1 MRICDFTKPE
11 LDYFREQCNFTSG
24 ERLAFDMKAKDCTN
38 VQIAMKMNV
47 SESTVAIT
55 MRRVRTKITK
65 VLKWGND

>member
-11 LDYFREQCNFTSG
+11 LDTLREQCNFTSI

-38 VQIAMKMNV
+38 IQIAMELNV
-47 SESTVAIT
+47 SESTIAVT

-65 VLKWGND
+65 VLDWRV